1 MFDMAGVRLLHG
13 WLIDPQDKVLT
24 ELVGDMTYNQ
34 IVEVAMSKL
43 VLIYLPTLFTF
54 KSVHSGLITVLAV
67 LESF

>member
-34 IVEVAMSKL
+34 IVEVAMSK
-43 VLIYLPTLFTF
+43 
-54 KSVHSGLITVLAV
+54 
-67 LESF
+67 